1 MIKCLIVAIGQNREI
16 GVKGT
21 LPWHISEDLKYFKNT
36 TKGYPV
42 IMGRTTYF
50 SLPFRP
56 LKGRKNIV
64 LNLGGDP
71 IPEVTRAYSFEEAY
85 REAEATGAEKCF
97 IMGGASV
104 YKAALPDMDLLYIT
118 HVHAS
123 VPEADAFFPEIDPS
137 VWVRE
142 NVSETFTDPETG
154 YPFEF
159 VVYRRR
165 SSARITRELW
175 GTAPDGK
182 EIFLYTLRNSSG
194 ASVQLCSVG
203 AGIVSVNVP
212 DKEGKLGDVVIGYKN
227 ATDYFADGP
236 CSGKIP
242 GRYANRIARGRFT
255 LDGVEY
261 TLPVNNGPN
270 HLHGGPEG
278 FQNQVWES
286 RIEGDAVEFMYF
298 SKDGE
303 AGYPGNLK
311 AVAHYTWGEDNS
323 LKLILTAQTDK
334 PTVVNLTNHVY
345 FNLDGEGSG
354 SVLGHK
360 LELNASQWLPTDE
373 TLIPTGD
380 PADVAG
386 TPMDFVEAKPIGQD
400 IEADFPALKYGKG
413 YDNCYLIDG
422 AMPGQLTTAAELWG
436 AVSGRHLEVL
446 TTQPAVQIYTGNWL
460 AGCPMGKSGRAY
472 QDYDAVAIECQHAPD
487 SPNRPEFP
495 STVLRPGEVYEEAII
510 WAFDVR

>member
-1 MIKCLIVAIGQNREI
+1 MKKCIIVAIGQNHEI
-16 GVKGT
+16 GVKGA
-21 LPWHISEDLKYFKNT
+21 LPWHIPSDLKYFKDN
-36 TKGYPV
+36 TKGFPV

-50 SLPFRP
+50 SIGRP
-56 LKGRKNIV
+56 LPGRKNIV

-71 IPEVTRAYSFEEAY
+71 IPEVTCVYSFEEAY

-97 IMGGASV
+97 IIGGASV

-118 HVHAS
+118 HVHTA
-123 VPEADAFFPEIDPS
+123 VPEADTFFPEIDPAI
-137 VWVRE
+137 WE
-142 NVSETFTDPETG
+142 KVSTPAIQKDEASGLEM
-154 YPFEF
+154 EF
-159 VVYRRR
+159 ALYQKKPHTM
-165 SSARITRELW
+165 ITKELW

-182 EIFLYTLRNSSG
+182 EIFLYTLKNASG
-194 ASVQLCSVG
+194 AYVQLSSVG
-203 AGIVSVNVP
+203 AGIVSIVVP
-212 DKEGKLGDVVIGYKN
+212 DKDGKLGDVVIGYKN
-227 ATDYFADGP
+227 ALDYFADGP
-236 CSGKIP
+236 CSGKVP
-242 GRYANRIARGRFT
+242 GRYANRIAKGKFT

-261 TLPVNNGPN
+261 TLPINNGPN

-286 RIEGDAVEFMYF
+286 RIEGDSVEFMYF
-298 SKDGE
+298 SEDGE

-311 AVAHYTWGEDNS
+311 AIAHYTWGEDNS

-345 FNLDGEGSG
+345 FNLDGEASG
-354 SVLGHK
+354 SVLQHK

-373 TLIPTGD
+373 TLIPQGA

-400 IEADFPALKYGKG
+400 IHADFEALKFGKG

-436 AVSGRHLEVL
+436 ATSGRHLEVL
-446 TTQPAVQIYTGNWL
+446 TTQPAVQVYTGNWL
-460 AGCPMGKSGRAY
+460 KGCPMGKGGRAY
-472 QDYDAVAIECQHAPD
+472 EDYDAVAIECQHCPD
-487 SPNRPEFP
+487 SPNRPDFP
-495 STVLRPGEVYEEAII
+495 TTVLRPGETLEEAII
-510 WAFDVR
+510 WVFDAR